1 MSDTVNVIGVKA
13 DGSADLLGTAPMPP
27 RMKARE
33 IAREYFGGFTEDDG
47 SDADSCFSALVWF
60 LDWLEA
66 QGWQPPPV
74 VVVTPAG

>member
-47 SDADSCFSALVWF
+47 SDADSCFWALVGF

-74 VVVTPAG
+74 VVTPAG